1 MYVGDGEKREGSGGT
16 EIILIQQV
24 TIWNQQL
31 LMVEAHIF
39 MIFRRKLETPLKK
52 IK

>member
-1 MYVGDGEKREGSGGT
+1 MYVGDGEKREGSGGI
-16 EIILIQQV
+16 EIILIQV